1 MNGNVELPVVLAYT
15 VYNQSGGQGKTTVA
29 RDLAAAHAEIGQ
41 RVLLVDMDAQNGS
54 LSNYLGVDDSKRD
67 PEADD
72 LTFHLVEQGQG
83 PFEELVRTAEPNVDV
98 LPSHKRLNRV
108 DQFLDSHENY
118 IGQTKPDDWE
128 YPRYERL
135 LAVLRENDV
144 PSEYD
149 VLIVDPNAK
158 ADTVY
163 YMALY
168 ATRNVV
174 IPAIPTRS
182 GYESIDGVADSA
194 QGFAQNQG
202 INIGRTAVVPTMVDT
217 RKSDHGDYAHQLR
230 DQYDAPVYFK
240 SLSAFESAEE
250 HYVSVFRLFEE
261 HRDRVRRSERNILPK
276 YRTLAATVCA
286 TLGDPLPADAWG
298 GAELF
303 AGDDFWGDIEVP
315 LAGGDGD
322 ITDESPDRT
331 AEVS

>member
-1 MNGNVELPVVLAYT
+1 MQAYT
-15 VYNQSGGQGKTTVA
+15 VYNQSGGQGKTTAA

-41 RVLLVDMDAQNGS
+41 RVLLIDMDAQNGS
-54 LSNYLGVDDSKRD
+54 LSNYLGVDDNKRN

-83 PFEELVRTAEPNVDV
+83 EFSDLIRTAEPNVDV

-108 DQFLDSHENY
+108 DEFLDSHENY

-135 LAVLRENDV
+135 LSVLRDNDV
-144 PSEYD
+144 PNEYD
-149 VLIVDPNAK
+149 VVIIDPNAK

-174 IPAIPTRS
+174 IPAVPTRS

-194 QGFAQNQG
+194 QGFAENQD
-202 INIGRTAVVPTMVDT
+202 INIGRTAVIPTMVDT
-217 RKSDHGDYAHQLR
+217 RKGDHKDYARKLR
-230 DQYDAPVYFK
+230 DEYDAPVYFK

-250 HYVSVFRLFEE
+250 QYVSVFRLFSE
-261 HRDRVRRSERNILPK
+261 HRSRIRKSEQNILPK
-276 YRTLAATVCA
+276 YRTLVATICA
-286 TLGDPLPADAWG
+286 TFGNPLAEDAWDG
-298 GAELF
+298 EEIF
-303 AGDDFWGDIEVP
+303 TGDDFWGDVEIPFADADV
-315 LAGGDGD
+315 ADDAVDQTVG
-322 ITDESPDRT
+322 
-331 AEVS
+331 VN

>member
-1 MNGNVELPVVLAYT
+1 MQAYT
-15 VYNQSGGQGKTTVA
+15 VYNQSGGQGKTTIA
-29 RDLAAAHAEIGQ
+29 RDLAAAHAEVGQ
-41 RVLLVDMDAQNGS
+41 RVLLIDMDAQNGS
-54 LSNYLGVDDSKRD
+54 LSNYLGVDDNKRN

-83 PFEELVRTAEPNVDV
+83 EFSDLIRTAEQNVDV

-108 DQFLDSHENY
+108 DEFLNSHENY

-135 LAVLRENDV
+135 LNVLRENDV

-149 VLIVDPNAK
+149 VVIIDPNAK

-174 IPAIPTRS
+174 IPAVPTRS

-194 QGFAQNQG
+194 QGFAEDQD
-202 INIGRTAVVPTMVDT
+202 INIGRTAVIPTMVDT
-217 RKSDHGDYAHQLR
+217 RKGDHKDYARKLR
-230 DQYDAPVYFK
+230 DEYDAPVYFK

-250 HYVSVFRLFEE
+250 QYVSVFRLFSE
-261 HRDRVRRSERNILPK
+261 HRSRIRKSEENILPK
-276 YRTLAATVCA
+276 YRTLVATICA
-286 TLGDPLPADAWG
+286 TFGNPLPQEAWDGEELFTGDNFWGEVKMPFADA
-298 GAELF
+298 
-303 AGDDFWGDIEVP
+303 
-315 LAGGDGD
+315 D
-322 ITDESPDRT
+322 ITDGTIDQT
-331 AEVS
+331 VGVN

>member
-1 MNGNVELPVVLAYT
+1 MQAYT

-29 RDLAAAHAEIGQ
+29 RDLAAAHAEVGQ
-41 RVLLVDMDAQNGS
+41 RVLLIDMDAQNGS
-54 LSNYLGVDDSKRD
+54 LSNYLGVDDTKRD

-83 PFEELVRTAEPNVDV
+83 PFSDLIRTAEPNVDV

-108 DQFLDSHENY
+108 DEFLDSHENY
-118 IGQTKPDDWE
+118 IGQTKPDEWE

-135 LAVLRENDV
+135 LELLRTNDV

-149 VLIVDPNAK
+149 VVIIDPNAK

-174 IPAIPTRS
+174 IPAVPTRS

-194 QGFAQNQG
+194 QGLAENQD
-202 INIGRTAVVPTMVDT
+202 INIGRTAVIPTMVDT
-217 RKSDHGDYAHQLR
+217 RKGDHKDYAQKLR
-230 DQYDAPVYFK
+230 DEYDAPVYFK

-250 HYVSVFRLFEE
+250 EYVSVFQLLKK
-261 HRDRVRRSERNILPK
+261 HRSRIRKSEQNILPK
-276 YRTLAATVCA
+276 YRTLVARICA
-286 TLGDPLPADAWG
+286 TLGNPLPEEAWDG
-298 GAELF
+298 EELF
-303 AGDDFWGDIEVP
+303 TGDDFWGDVEIP
-315 LAGGDGD
+315 FAD
-322 ITDESPDRT
+322 
-331 AEVS
+331 AEVADGTIDQTAGVN

>member
-1 MNGNVELPVVLAYT
+1 MQAYT

-41 RVLLVDMDAQNGS
+41 RVLVIDMDAQNGS
-54 LSNYLGVDDSKRD
+54 LSNYLGVDENKRD
-67 PEADD
+67 PEVDD

-83 PFEELVRTAEPNVDV
+83 EFRDLIRTAEPNVDV

-108 DQFLDSHENY
+108 DEFLDSHANY

-149 VLIVDPNAK
+149 VVIIDPNAK

-174 IPAIPTRS
+174 IPAVPTRS
-182 GYESIDGVADSA
+182 GFESIDGVADSA
-194 QGFAQNQG
+194 QGFAENQD
-202 INIGRTAVVPTMVDT
+202 INIGRTAVVPTMVDM
-217 RKSDHGDYAHQLR
+217 RKGDHKDYAQKLR
-230 DQYDAPVYFK
+230 CEYDAPVYFK

-250 HYVSVFRLFEE
+250 QYVSVFRLFDE
-261 HRDRVRRSERNILPK
+261 HRDRIRKSEQNILPK
-276 YRTLAATVCA
+276 YRTLVATICA
-286 TLGDPLPADAWG
+286 TFGNPLPEDAWDG
-298 GAELF
+298 KKLF
-303 AGDDFWGDIEVP
+303 TGDDFWGEVEIP
-315 LAGGDGD
+315 FAEAVV
-322 ITDESPDRT
+322 TDETVDQT
-331 AEVS
+331 AGVN

>member
-1 MNGNVELPVVLAYT
+1 MNDCTERLAMQAYT

-29 RDLAAAHAEIGQ
+29 RDLAAAHAEVGQ
-41 RVLLVDMDAQNGS
+41 RVLLIDMDAQNGS
-54 LSNYLGVDDSKRD
+54 LSNYLGVDDNKRN

-83 PFEELVRTAEPNVDV
+83 EFSDLIRTAEPNVDV

-108 DQFLDSHENY
+108 DEFLDSHENY

-135 LAVLRENDV
+135 LTVLKENGV

-149 VLIVDPNAK
+149 VVIVDPNAK

-174 IPAIPTRS
+174 IPAVPTRS

-194 QGFAQNQG
+194 QGFAENQD
-202 INIGRTAVVPTMVDT
+202 INIGRTAVIPTMVDT
-217 RKSDHGDYAHQLR
+217 RKGDHKDYARKLR
-230 DQYDAPVYFK
+230 DEYDAPVYFK

-250 HYVSVFRLFEE
+250 QYVSVFRLFSE
-261 HRDRVRRSERNILPK
+261 HRSRIRKSEQNILPK
-276 YRTLAATVCA
+276 YRTVVATICA
-286 TLGDPLPADAWG
+286 TFGNPLPEEAWDG
-298 GAELF
+298 EELF
-303 AGDDFWGDIEVP
+303 TGDDFWGDVEIP
-315 LAGGDGD
+315 FAGADVADDAVDQTVG
-322 ITDESPDRT
+322 
-331 AEVS
+331 VN

>member
-1 MNGNVELPVVLAYT
+1 MNDCTERLAMQAYT

-29 RDLAAAHAEIGQ
+29 RDLAAAHAEVGQ
-41 RVLLVDMDAQNGS
+41 RVLLIDMDAQNGS
-54 LSNYLGVDDSKRD
+54 LSNYLGVDDNKRH

-83 PFEELVRTAEPNVDV
+83 EFSDLIRTAEPNVDV

-108 DQFLDSHENY
+108 DEFLDSHENY

-135 LAVLRENDV
+135 LTVLKENGV

-149 VLIVDPNAK
+149 VVIVDPNAK

-174 IPAIPTRS
+174 IPAVPTRS

-194 QGFAQNQG
+194 QGFAENQD
-202 INIGRTAVVPTMVDT
+202 INIGRTAVIPTMVDT
-217 RKSDHGDYAHQLR
+217 RKGDHKDYARKLR
-230 DQYDAPVYFK
+230 DEYDAPVYFK

-250 HYVSVFRLFEE
+250 QYVSVFRLFSE
-261 HRDRVRRSERNILPK
+261 HRSRIRKSEQNILPK
-276 YRTLAATVCA
+276 YRTLVATICA
-286 TLGDPLPADAWG
+286 TFGNPLPEEAWDG
-298 GAELF
+298 EELF
-303 AGDDFWGDIEVP
+303 TGDDFWGDVEIPFADADVTDGAVDQT
-315 LAGGDGD
+315 AG
-322 ITDESPDRT
+322 
-331 AEVS
+331 VN

>member
-1 MNGNVELPVVLAYT
+1 MQAYT

-29 RDLAAAHAEIGQ
+29 RDLAAAHAEVGQ
-41 RVLLVDMDAQNGS
+41 RVLLIDMDAQNGS
-54 LSNYLGVDDSKRD
+54 LSNYLGVDDTKRD

-83 PFEELVRTAEPNVDV
+83 PFSDLIRTAEPNVDV

-108 DQFLDSHENY
+108 DEFLDSHENY

-135 LAVLRENDV
+135 LELLRTNDV

-149 VLIVDPNAK
+149 VVIIDPNAK

-174 IPAIPTRS
+174 IPAVPTRS

-194 QGFAQNQG
+194 QGLAENQD
-202 INIGRTAVVPTMVDT
+202 INIGRTAVIPTMVDT
-217 RKSDHGDYAHQLR
+217 RKGDHKDYAQKLR
-230 DQYDAPVYFK
+230 NEYDAPVYFK

-250 HYVSVFRLFEE
+250 QYVSVFQLLKE
-261 HRDRVRRSERNILPK
+261 HRSRVRKSEQNILPK
-276 YRTLAATVCA
+276 YRTLVARICA
-286 TLGDPLPADAWG
+286 TLGNPLPEEAWDG
-298 GAELF
+298 EELF
-303 AGDDFWGDIEVP
+303 TGDDFWGDVEIPFADADVADGTVDQT
-315 LAGGDGD
+315 AG
-322 ITDESPDRT
+322 
-331 AEVS
+331 VN

>member
-1 MNGNVELPVVLAYT
+1 MQAYT

-41 RVLLVDMDAQNGS
+41 RVLLIDMDAQNGS
-54 LSNYLGVDDSKRD
+54 LSNYLGVDDNKRN

-83 PFEELVRTAEPNVDV
+83 EFSDLIRTAEPNVDV

-108 DQFLDSHENY
+108 DEFLDSHENY

-135 LAVLRENDV
+135 LSVLRDNDV
-144 PSEYD
+144 PNEYD
-149 VLIVDPNAK
+149 VVIIDPNAK

-174 IPAIPTRS
+174 IPAVPTRS

-194 QGFAQNQG
+194 QGFAENQD
-202 INIGRTAVVPTMVDT
+202 INIGRTAVIPTMVDT
-217 RKSDHGDYAHQLR
+217 RKGDHKDYARKLR
-230 DQYDAPVYFK
+230 DEYDAPVYFK

-250 HYVSVFRLFEE
+250 QYVSVFQLFNE
-261 HRDRVRRSERNILPK
+261 HRSRVRKSEKNILPK
-276 YRTLAATVCA
+276 YRTLVATICA
-286 TLGDPLPADAWG
+286 TFGNPLAEDAWDG
-298 GAELF
+298 EEIF
-303 AGDDFWGDIEVP
+303 TGDDFWGDVEIPFADADV
-315 LAGGDGD
+315 ADDAVDQTVG
-322 ITDESPDRT
+322 
-331 AEVS
+331 VN